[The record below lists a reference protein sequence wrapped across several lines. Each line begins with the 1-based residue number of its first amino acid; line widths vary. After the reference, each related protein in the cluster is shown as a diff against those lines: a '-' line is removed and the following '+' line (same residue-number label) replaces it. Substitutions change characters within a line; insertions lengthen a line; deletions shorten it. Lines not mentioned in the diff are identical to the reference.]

1 MSLADLGKEKYV
13 SLETFRKNGQG
24 VKTPVWVIG
33 KDGQLYVWTQAD
45 SWKVKR
51 IRQNGQV
58 KVAKSDGRGN
68 VEGEWISAQA
78 HVLDD
83 PADEKKMRQQLAA
96 KYGLFFRLFQLMGR
110 FRTGGGNRVVIEIRE
125 A

>member
-1 MSLADLGKEKYV
+1 MSLADLGKERYV

-33 KDGQLYVWTQAD
+33 KGGQLYVWTQAD

-78 HVLDD
+78 HVLDN